1 MSETDFLSE
10 IRRLNI
16 SYMLL
21 VQKLITADPSMAEQM
36 LNIDRE
42 TAEVLAA
49 ASCEDMAT
57 LSQSNQL
64 LCQFAL
70 NDSQKIQSI
79 LQAGADDGLRG
90 LHASIVMDSR
100 SESSEVVGA
109 RRRASARNKPRV
121 SPAAHAVAAV
131 E

>member
-10 IRRLNI
+10 IRQLNI
-16 SYMLL
+16 SYMMF

-42 TAEVLAA
+42 TAKVLSA
-49 ASCEDMAT
+49 ASAQDMAT

-70 NDSQKIQSI
+70 NDSQKIKSV
-79 LQAGADDGLRG
+79 LQAGADDELRG
-90 LHASIVMDSR
+90 LHASIVMDSQ
-100 SESSEVVGA
+100 SDSDEVVGA
-109 RRRASARNKPRV
+109 RRQSSSRRSAR
-121 SPAAHAVAAV
+121 PAALAAV
-131 E
+131 D